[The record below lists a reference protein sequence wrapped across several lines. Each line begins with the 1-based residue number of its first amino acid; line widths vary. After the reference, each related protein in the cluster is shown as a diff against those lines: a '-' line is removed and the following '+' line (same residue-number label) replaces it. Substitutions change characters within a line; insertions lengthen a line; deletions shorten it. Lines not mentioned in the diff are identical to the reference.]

1 MRKMLSI
8 GIATMLT
15 AVAVTAWAMAT
26 TRPQNQPEMVTVEID
41 ALALMASSKD
51 LPVQQYEAF

>member
-26 TRPQNQPEMVTVEID
+26 TRPQNQPKMATVGIET
-41 ALALMASSKD
+41 LALMASSKD
-51 LPVQQYEAF
+51 LPVQHYDAF